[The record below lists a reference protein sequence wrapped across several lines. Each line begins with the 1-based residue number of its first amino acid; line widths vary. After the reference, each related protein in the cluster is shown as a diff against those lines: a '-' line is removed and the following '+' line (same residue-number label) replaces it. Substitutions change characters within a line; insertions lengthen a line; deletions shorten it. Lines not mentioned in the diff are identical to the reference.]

1 MGVGTLF
8 NINMVIRHKLH
19 VDKVKEL
26 CKKINQVFCVII
38 DKAKIQGYSRSYNVK
53 ITLFYT
59 GKTPFL

>member
-1 MGVGTLF
+1 ML
-8 NINMVIRHKLH
+8 
-19 VDKVKEL
+19 
-26 CKKINQVFCVII
+26 I